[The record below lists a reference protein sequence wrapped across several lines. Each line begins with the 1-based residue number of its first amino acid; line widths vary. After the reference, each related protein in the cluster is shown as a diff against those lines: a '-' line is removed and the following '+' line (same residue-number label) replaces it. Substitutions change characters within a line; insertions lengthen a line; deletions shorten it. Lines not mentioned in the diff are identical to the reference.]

1 MSDFQFMDTDNK
13 PLNYGAAFNTYYTYS
28 FINNALFYP
37 LVPAPYIDFYQR
49 FVRQWFYWYDGYV
62 PYLHVQDNGI
72 FSTRLATTL
81 VKKVAAQ
88 INGGKLLLETNGDQ
102 NADANLKFAE
112 EWMDLNDI
120 SNKIDSL
127 VEFSAAGGTS
137 LIKLNYDGKDLW
149 MHPMRL
155 DNYFVDTDW
164 KGNVIDF
171 TGFVQTFTQ
180 TIRKDQQNY
189 VFYLLERRYFGDDN
203 KPYIKYFVKRS
214 TQNITTAR
222 DYNMSETQDIPY
234 ESLPKKVKQS
244 IKEQFY
250 GLALDVEQPLPFD
263 NNLGVF
269 LYKFTPHISNL
280 PQLPYGESLFGTII
294 SYLMSYDYYFS
305 ALNTNMYVGRSRV
318 LMPKAMQNPN
328 NQREN
333 NWNDGLDSFTF
344 TKVPYVNPDDQK
356 PLPLQFD
363 LRTADWNKI
372 RNILLESIA
381 SSIGINPSTLASY
394 LDDNTARTARQIS
407 TEEGATALFV
417 ENKRE
422 LLRTPIN
429 RMLNEVMKF
438 YGKKPNIVVKFSKAG
453 TTNLRNLVEIGQI
466 LKTLGV
472 DNKTLVEMIFNDK
485 SQQQIDEILRRM
497 DEQAEKQQAMELQAT
512 EDPYMPQ
519 DNGNQ
524 PGLPSNTSAVPTA
537 EPNE

>member
-1 MSDFQFMDTDNK
+1 MSDFQVINTDTR

-88 INGGKLLLETNGDQ
+88 INGGKLLLESNGESTAQ
-102 NADANLKFAE
+102 ENLKFAE
-112 EWMDLNDI
+112 KWMEKNDI

-127 VEFSAAGGTS
+127 VEFAAAGGTA
-137 LIKLNYDGKDLW
+137 LLKLNYDGKDLW
-149 MHPMRL
+149 MQPMRL
-155 DNYFVDTDW
+155 DNYFIDADW
-164 KGNVIDF
+164 KGKVIDF
-171 TGFVQTFTQ
+171 TGFIQSFTQ

-189 VFYLLERRYFGDDN
+189 VFYLLERRYFGDDG
-203 KPYIKYFVKRS
+203 KPYVKYIMKRS

-222 DYNMSETQDIPY
+222 DYNMSEVQEIPY
-234 ESLPKKVKQS
+234 ESLPKKVKTAL
-244 IKEQFY
+244 KEQFN
-250 GLALDVEQPLPFD
+250 GLALDVEQPLPFED
-263 NNLGVF
+263 CLGVF
-269 LYKFTPHISNL
+269 IYKFTPHISNL
-280 PQLPYGESLFGTII
+280 PQLPYGDSLFSTII

-305 ALNTNMYVGRSRV
+305 AFNTNMYVGRSRV

-328 NQREN
+328 NQREH

-344 TKVPYVNPDDQK
+344 TKVPYTNPDDQK

-363 LRTADWNKI
+363 LRSQDWNKV
-372 RNILLESIA
+372 RNIILESISTA
-381 SSIGINPSTLASY
+381 IGLNPSTIASY

-407 TEEGATALFV
+407 TEEGATSLFV

-429 RMLNEVMKF
+429 NMLEEVMKF
-438 YGKKPNIVVKFSKAG
+438 YSKDPNVVVKFSKAG

-472 DNKTLVEMIFNDK
+472 DNQTLVEMIFNDK
-485 SQQQIDEILRRM
+485 SQQQIEEILRRM
-497 DEQAEKQQAMELQAT
+497 DSQLERDIELGIKKT
-512 EDPYMPQ
+512 KDDFTPQ

-524 PGLPSNTSAVPTA
+524 PDVPSNTSAVPTA
-537 EPNE
+537 EEE

>member
-1 MSDFQFMDTDNK
+1 MSDFQVINTDTR

-88 INGGKLLLETNGDQ
+88 INGGKLLLETNGEQGVED
-102 NADANLKFAE
+102 NLKFAE
-112 EWMDLNDI
+112 KWMEKNDI

-127 VEFSAAGGTS
+127 VEFAAAGGTA
-137 LIKLNYDGKDLW
+137 LLKLNFDGKDLW
-149 MHPMRL
+149 MQPMRL
-155 DNYFVDTDW
+155 DNYFIDADW
-164 KGNVIDF
+164 KGKVIDF
-171 TGFVQTFTQ
+171 TGFIQSFTQ

-189 VFYLLERRYFGDDN
+189 VFYLLERRYFGEDG
-203 KPYIKYFVKRS
+203 KPYVKYIMKRS

-222 DYNMSETQDIPY
+222 DYNMSEVQEIPY
-234 ESLPKKVKQS
+234 ESLPKKVKTAL
-244 IKEQFY
+244 KEQFN
-250 GLALDVEQPLPFD
+250 GLALDIEQPLPFD
-263 NNLGVF
+263 DCLGVF
-269 LYKFTPHISNL
+269 IYKFTPHISNL
-280 PQLPYGESLFGTII
+280 PQLPYGDSLFSNII

-305 ALNTNMYVGRSRV
+305 AFNTNMYVGRSRV

-328 NQREN
+328 NQREH

-344 TKVPYVNPDDQK
+344 TKVPYTNPDDQK

-363 LRTADWNKI
+363 LRSQDWNKV
-372 RNILLESIA
+372 RNIILESISTA
-381 SSIGINPSTLASY
+381 IGLNPSTIASY

-429 RMLNEVMKF
+429 NMLEEVMKF
-438 YGKKPNIVVKFSKAG
+438 YNRVSNVVVKFSKAG

-472 DNKTLVEMIFNDK
+472 DNQTLVEMIFNDK
-485 SQQQIDEILRRM
+485 SQQQIEEILRRM
-497 DEQAEKQQAMELQAT
+497 DAQLERDIELGIKKT
-512 EDPYMPQ
+512 KDDYMPQ

-524 PGLPSNTSAVPTA
+524 PGVPSNTSAVPTA
-537 EPNE
+537 EEE

>member
-1 MSDFQFMDTDNK
+1 MSDFQVINTNTR

-88 INGGKLLLETNGDQ
+88 INGGKLLLESNGESTSQ
-102 NADANLKFAE
+102 ENLKFAE
-112 EWMDLNDI
+112 KWMEKNDI

-127 VEFSAAGGTS
+127 VEFAAAGGTA
-137 LIKLNYDGKDLW
+137 LLKLNYDGKDLW
-149 MHPMRL
+149 MQPMRL
-155 DNYFVDTDW
+155 DNYFIDADW
-164 KGNVIDF
+164 KGKVIDF
-171 TGFVQTFTQ
+171 TGFIQSFTQ

-189 VFYLLERRYFGDDN
+189 VFYLLERRYFGDDG
-203 KPYIKYFVKRS
+203 KPYVKYIMKRS

-222 DYNMSETQDIPY
+222 DYNMSEVQEIPY
-234 ESLPKKVKQS
+234 ESLPKKVKTS
-244 IKEQFY
+244 LKEQFN
-250 GLALDVEQPLPFD
+250 GLALDVEQPLPFED
-263 NNLGVF
+263 CLGVF
-269 LYKFTPHISNL
+269 IYKFTPHISNL
-280 PQLPYGESLFGTII
+280 PQLPYGDSLFSTII

-305 ALNTNMYVGRSRV
+305 AFNTNMYVGRSRV

-328 NQREN
+328 NQREH

-344 TKVPYVNPDDQK
+344 TKVPYTNPDDQK

-363 LRTADWNKI
+363 LRSQDWNKV
-372 RNILLESIA
+372 RNIILESISTA
-381 SSIGINPSTLASY
+381 IGLNPSTIASY

-429 RMLNEVMKF
+429 NMLEEVMKF
-438 YGKKPNIVVKFSKAG
+438 YSKNPNVVVKFSKAG

-472 DNKTLVEMIFNDK
+472 DNQTLVEMIFNDK
-485 SQQQIDEILRRM
+485 SQQQIEEILRRM
-497 DEQAEKQQAMELQAT
+497 DAQLEKDIELGIKKTQDDFT
-512 EDPYMPQ
+512 PQ

-524 PGLPSNTSAVPTA
+524 PDMPSNTSAVPIA
-537 EPNE
+537 EDE

>member
-1 MSDFQFMDTDNK
+1 MSDFQVINTDTR

-88 INGGKLLLETNGDQ
+88 INGGKLLLETNGEQGVED
-102 NADANLKFAE
+102 NLKFAE
-112 EWMDLNDI
+112 KWMEKNDI

-127 VEFSAAGGTS
+127 VEFAAAGGTA
-137 LIKLNYDGKDLW
+137 LLKLNFDGKDLW
-149 MHPMRL
+149 MQPMRL
-155 DNYFVDTDW
+155 DNYFIDADW
-164 KGNVIDF
+164 KGKVIDF
-171 TGFVQTFTQ
+171 TGFIQSFTQ

-189 VFYLLERRYFGDDN
+189 VFYLLERRYFGDDG
-203 KPYIKYFVKRS
+203 KPYVKYIMKRS

-222 DYNMSETQDIPY
+222 DYNMSEVQEIPY
-234 ESLPKKVKQS
+234 ESLPKKVKTAL
-244 IKEQFY
+244 KEQFN
-250 GLALDVEQPLPFD
+250 GLALDTEQPLPFD
-263 NNLGVF
+263 DCLGVF
-269 LYKFTPHISNL
+269 IYKFTPHISNL
-280 PQLPYGESLFGTII
+280 PQLPYGDSLFSNII

-305 ALNTNMYVGRSRV
+305 AFNTNMYVSRSRV

-328 NQREN
+328 NQREH

-363 LRTADWNKI
+363 LRSQDWNKV
-372 RNILLESIA
+372 RNIILESISTA
-381 SSIGINPSTLASY
+381 IGLNPSTIASY

-429 RMLNEVMKF
+429 NMLEEVMKF
-438 YGKKPNIVVKFSKAG
+438 YNRASNVVVKFSKAG

-472 DNKTLVEMIFNDK
+472 DNQTLVEMIFNDK
-485 SQQQIDEILRRM
+485 SQQQIEEILRRM
-497 DEQAEKQQAMELQAT
+497 DAQLERDIELGIKKT
-512 EDPYMPQ
+512 KDDYMPQ

-524 PGLPSNTSAVPTA
+524 PDMPSNTSAVPIA
-537 EPNE
+537 EDE

>member
-1 MSDFQFMDTDNK
+1 MSDFQVMETENK

-88 INGGKLLLETNGDQ
+88 VNGGKLLLETNGESD
-102 NADANLKFAE
+102 AGANLKFAE
-112 EWMDLNDI
+112 EWMNKNDI

-127 VEFSAAGGTS
+127 VEFAAAGGTA
-137 LIKLNYDGKDLW
+137 LLKLNYDGKDLW
-149 MHPMRL
+149 MQPMRL
-155 DNYFVDTDW
+155 DNYFIDADW
-164 KGNVIDF
+164 KGRVIDF
-171 TGFVQTFTQ
+171 TGFIQSFTQ

-189 VFYLLERRYFGDDN
+189 VFYLLERRYFGDDG
-203 KPYIKYFVKRS
+203 KPYVKYIMKRS

-222 DYNMSETQDIPY
+222 DYNMSEVQEISY
-234 ESLPKKVKQS
+234 ESLPKKVKTAL
-244 IKEQFY
+244 KEQFN
-250 GLALDVEQPLPFD
+250 GLALDVEQELPFD
-263 NNLGVF
+263 DCLGVF
-269 LYKFTPHISNL
+269 IYKFTPHISNL
-280 PQLPYGESLFGTII
+280 PQLPYGDSLFSTII

-305 ALNTNMYVGRSRV
+305 AFNTNMYVGRSRV

-328 NQREN
+328 NQREQ

-344 TKVPYVNPDDQK
+344 TKVPYTNPDDQK

-363 LRTADWNKI
+363 LRSQDWNKI
-372 RNILLESIA
+372 RNIILESIA
-381 SSIGINPSTLASY
+381 TAIGINPSTIASY
-394 LDDNTARTARQIS
+394 LEDNTARTARQIS

-429 RMLNEVMKF
+429 NMLEEVMKF
-438 YGKKPNIVVKFSKAG
+438 YGKAANVVVKFSKAG

-466 LKTLGV
+466 LKTLGL

-485 SQQQIDEILRRM
+485 SQQQIDEILERM
-497 DEQAEKQQAMELQAT
+497 EAQAEKEAQQEQKQQ
-512 EDPYMPQ
+512 EPYMPQ

-524 PGLPSNTSAVPTA
+524 PGKPSNTSAVPTA
-537 EPNE
+537 ESTD

>member
-1 MSDFQFMDTDNK
+1 MSDFQVINTNTR

-88 INGGKLLLETNGDQ
+88 INGGKLLLESNGESTSQ
-102 NADANLKFAE
+102 ENLKFAE
-112 EWMDLNDI
+112 KWMEKNDI

-127 VEFSAAGGTS
+127 VEFAAAGGTA
-137 LIKLNYDGKDLW
+137 LLKLNYDGKDLW
-149 MHPMRL
+149 MQPMRL
-155 DNYFVDTDW
+155 DNYFIDADW
-164 KGNVIDF
+164 KGKVIDF
-171 TGFVQTFTQ
+171 TGFIQSFTQ

-189 VFYLLERRYFGDDN
+189 VFYLLERRYFGDDG
-203 KPYIKYFVKRS
+203 KPYVKYIMKRS

-222 DYNMSETQDIPY
+222 DYNMSEVQEIPY
-234 ESLPKKVKQS
+234 ESLPKKVKTS
-244 IKEQFY
+244 LKEQFN
-250 GLALDVEQPLPFD
+250 GLALDVEQPLPFED
-263 NNLGVF
+263 CLGVF
-269 LYKFTPHISNL
+269 IYKFTPHISNL
-280 PQLPYGESLFGTII
+280 PQLPYGDSLFSTII

-305 ALNTNMYVGRSRV
+305 AFNTNMYVGRSRV

-328 NQREN
+328 NQREH

-344 TKVPYVNPDDQK
+344 TKVPYTNPDDQK

-363 LRTADWNKI
+363 LRSQDWNKV
-372 RNILLESIA
+372 RNIILESISTA
-381 SSIGINPSTLASY
+381 IGLNPSTIASY

-429 RMLNEVMKF
+429 NMLEEVMKF
-438 YGKKPNIVVKFSKAG
+438 YSKEPNVVVKFSKAG

-472 DNKTLVEMIFNDK
+472 DNQTLVEMIFNDK
-485 SQQQIDEILRRM
+485 SQQQIEEILRRM
-497 DEQAEKQQAMELQAT
+497 DAQLEKDIELGIKKTQDDFT
-512 EDPYMPQ
+512 PQ

-524 PGLPSNTSAVPTA
+524 PDMPSNTSAVPIA
-537 EPNE
+537 EDE

>member
-1 MSDFQFMDTDNK
+1 MSDFQVMETENK

-88 INGGKLLLETNGDQ
+88 VNGGKLLLETNGESD
-102 NADANLKFAE
+102 AGANLKFAE
-112 EWMDLNDI
+112 EWMNKNDI

-127 VEFSAAGGTS
+127 VEFAAAGGTA
-137 LIKLNYDGKDLW
+137 LLKLNYDGKDLW
-149 MHPMRL
+149 MQPMRL
-155 DNYFVDTDW
+155 DNYFIDADW
-164 KGNVIDF
+164 KGRVIDF
-171 TGFVQTFTQ
+171 TGFIQSFTQ

-189 VFYLLERRYFGDDN
+189 VFYLLERRYFGDDG
-203 KPYIKYFVKRS
+203 KPYVKYIMKRS

-222 DYNMSETQDIPY
+222 DYNMSEVQEISY
-234 ESLPKKVKQS
+234 ESLPKKVKTAL
-244 IKEQFY
+244 KEQFN
-250 GLALDVEQPLPFD
+250 GLALDVEQELPFD
-263 NNLGVF
+263 DCLGVF
-269 LYKFTPHISNL
+269 IYKFTPHISNL
-280 PQLPYGESLFGTII
+280 PQLPYGDSLFSTII

-305 ALNTNMYVGRSRV
+305 AFNTNMYVGRSRV

-328 NQREN
+328 NQREQ

-344 TKVPYVNPDDQK
+344 TKVPYTNPDDQK

-363 LRTADWNKI
+363 LRSQDWNKI
-372 RNILLESIA
+372 RNIILESIA
-381 SSIGINPSTLASY
+381 TAIGINPSTIASY
-394 LDDNTARTARQIS
+394 LEDNTARTARQIS

-429 RMLNEVMKF
+429 NMLEEVMKF
-438 YGKKPNIVVKFSKAG
+438 YGKAANVVVKFSKAG

-466 LKTLGV
+466 LKTLGI

-485 SQQQIDEILRRM
+485 SQQQIDEILERM
-497 DEQAEKQQAMELQAT
+497 EAQAEKEAQQEQKQQ
-512 EDPYMPQ
+512 EPYMPQ

-524 PGLPSNTSAVPTA
+524 PGKPSNTSAVPTA
-537 EPNE
+537 ESTD

>member
-1 MSDFQFMDTDNK
+1 MSDFQVINTDTR

-88 INGGKLLLETNGDQ
+88 INGGKLLLESNGESTSQ
-102 NADANLKFAE
+102 ENLKFAE
-112 EWMDLNDI
+112 KWMEKNDI

-127 VEFSAAGGTS
+127 VEFAAAGGTA
-137 LIKLNYDGKDLW
+137 LLKLNYDGKDLW
-149 MHPMRL
+149 MQPMRL
-155 DNYFVDTDW
+155 DNYFIDADW
-164 KGNVIDF
+164 KGKVIDF
-171 TGFVQTFTQ
+171 TGFIQSFTQ

-189 VFYLLERRYFGDDN
+189 VFYLLERRYFGDDG
-203 KPYIKYFVKRS
+203 KPYVKYIMKRS

-222 DYNMSETQDIPY
+222 DYNMSEVQEIPY
-234 ESLPKKVKQS
+234 ESLPKKVKTAL
-244 IKEQFY
+244 KEQFN
-250 GLALDVEQPLPFD
+250 GLALDIEQPLPFED
-263 NNLGVF
+263 CLGTF
-269 LYKFTPHISNL
+269 IYKFTPHISNL
-280 PQLPYGESLFGTII
+280 PQLPYGDSLFSTII

-305 ALNTNMYVGRSRV
+305 AFNTNMYVGRSRV

-328 NQREN
+328 NQREH

-344 TKVPYVNPDDQK
+344 TKVPYTNPDDQK

-363 LRTADWNKI
+363 LRSQDWNKV
-372 RNILLESIA
+372 RNIILESISTA
-381 SSIGINPSTLASY
+381 IGLNPSTIASY

-429 RMLNEVMKF
+429 NMLEEVMKF
-438 YGKKPNIVVKFSKAG
+438 YSKESNVVVKFSKAG

-472 DNKTLVEMIFNDK
+472 DNQTLVEMIFNDK
-485 SQQQIDEILRRM
+485 SQQQIEEILRRM
-497 DEQAEKQQAMELQAT
+497 DAQLEKDIELGIKKT
-512 EDPYMPQ
+512 KDDFTPQ

-524 PGLPSNTSAVPTA
+524 PDMPSNTSAVPIA
-537 EPNE
+537 EDE

>member
-1 MSDFQFMDTDNK
+1 MSDFQVINTDTR

-88 INGGKLLLETNGDQ
+88 INGGKLLLESNGESTSQ
-102 NADANLKFAE
+102 ENLKFAE
-112 EWMDLNDI
+112 KWMEKNDI

-127 VEFSAAGGTS
+127 VEFAAAGGTA
-137 LIKLNYDGKDLW
+137 LLKLNYDGKDLW
-149 MHPMRL
+149 MQPMRL
-155 DNYFVDTDW
+155 DNYFIDADW
-164 KGNVIDF
+164 KGKVIDF
-171 TGFVQTFTQ
+171 TGFIQSFTQ

-189 VFYLLERRYFGDDN
+189 VFYLLERRYFGDDG
-203 KPYIKYFVKRS
+203 KPYVKYIMKRS

-222 DYNMSETQDIPY
+222 DYNMSEVQEIPY
-234 ESLPKKVKQS
+234 ESLPKKVKTAL
-244 IKEQFY
+244 KEQFN
-250 GLALDVEQPLPFD
+250 GLALDVEQPLPFED
-263 NNLGVF
+263 CLGVF
-269 LYKFTPHISNL
+269 IYKFTPHISNL
-280 PQLPYGESLFGTII
+280 PQLPYGDSLFSTII

-305 ALNTNMYVGRSRV
+305 AFNTNMYVGRSRV

-328 NQREN
+328 NQREH

-344 TKVPYVNPDDQK
+344 TKVPYTNPDDQK

-363 LRTADWNKI
+363 LRSQDWNKV
-372 RNILLESIA
+372 RNIILESIA
-381 SSIGINPSTLASY
+381 TAIGLNPSTIASY

-407 TEEGATALFV
+407 TEEGATSLFV

-429 RMLNEVMKF
+429 NMLEEVMKF
-438 YGKKPNIVVKFSKAG
+438 YSKDPNVVVKFSKAG

-472 DNKTLVEMIFNDK
+472 DNQTLVEMIFNDK
-485 SQQQIDEILRRM
+485 SQQQIEEILRRM
-497 DEQAEKQQAMELQAT
+497 DSQLERDIELGIKKT
-512 EDPYMPQ
+512 KDDFTPQ

-524 PGLPSNTSAVPTA
+524 PDVPSNTSAVPTA
-537 EPNE
+537 EEE

>member
-1 MSDFQFMDTDNK
+1 MSDFQVINTNTR

-88 INGGKLLLETNGDQ
+88 INGGKLLLESNGESTSQ
-102 NADANLKFAE
+102 ENLKFAE
-112 EWMDLNDI
+112 KWMEKNDI

-127 VEFSAAGGTS
+127 VEFAAAGGTA
-137 LIKLNYDGKDLW
+137 LLKLNYDGKDLW
-149 MHPMRL
+149 MQPMRL
-155 DNYFVDTDW
+155 DNYFIDADW
-164 KGNVIDF
+164 KGKVIDF
-171 TGFVQTFTQ
+171 TGFIQSFTQ

-189 VFYLLERRYFGDDN
+189 VFYLLERRYFGDDG
-203 KPYIKYFVKRS
+203 KPYVKYIMKRS

-222 DYNMSETQDIPY
+222 DYNMSEVQEIPY
-234 ESLPKKVKQS
+234 ESLPKKVKTS
-244 IKEQFY
+244 LKEQFN
-250 GLALDVEQPLPFD
+250 GLALDVEQPLPFED
-263 NNLGVF
+263 CLGVF
-269 LYKFTPHISNL
+269 IYKFTPHISNL
-280 PQLPYGESLFGTII
+280 PQLPYGDSLFSTII

-305 ALNTNMYVGRSRV
+305 AFNTNMYVGRSRV

-328 NQREN
+328 NQREH

-344 TKVPYVNPDDQK
+344 TKVPYTNPDDQK

-363 LRTADWNKI
+363 LRSQDWNKV
-372 RNILLESIA
+372 RNIILESISTA
-381 SSIGINPSTLASY
+381 IGLNPSTIASY

-429 RMLNEVMKF
+429 NMLEEVMKF
-438 YGKKPNIVVKFSKAG
+438 YSKNPNVVVKFSKAG

-472 DNKTLVEMIFNDK
+472 DNQTLVEMIFNDK
-485 SQQQIDEILRRM
+485 SQQQIEEILRRM
-497 DEQAEKQQAMELQAT
+497 DAQLEKDIELGIKKT
-512 EDPYMPQ
+512 KDDFTPQ

-524 PGLPSNTSAVPTA
+524 PDMPSNTSAVPIA
-537 EPNE
+537 EDE

>member
-1 MSDFQFMDTDNK
+1 MSDFQVINTDTR

-88 INGGKLLLETNGDQ
+88 INGGKLLLESNGESTSQ
-102 NADANLKFAE
+102 ENLKFAE
-112 EWMDLNDI
+112 KWMEKNDI

-127 VEFSAAGGTS
+127 VEFAAAGGTA
-137 LIKLNYDGKDLW
+137 LLKLNYDGKDLW
-149 MHPMRL
+149 MQPMRL
-155 DNYFVDTDW
+155 DNYFIDADW
-164 KGNVIDF
+164 KGKVIDF
-171 TGFVQTFTQ
+171 TGFIQSFTQ

-189 VFYLLERRYFGDDN
+189 VFYLLERRYFGDDG
-203 KPYIKYFVKRS
+203 KPYVKYIMKRS

-222 DYNMSETQDIPY
+222 DYNMSEVQEIPY
-234 ESLPKKVKQS
+234 ESLPKKVKTAL
-244 IKEQFY
+244 KEQFN
-250 GLALDVEQPLPFD
+250 GLALNVEQPLPFED
-263 NNLGVF
+263 CLGVF
-269 LYKFTPHISNL
+269 IYKFTPHISNL
-280 PQLPYGESLFGTII
+280 PQLPYGDSLFSTII

-305 ALNTNMYVGRSRV
+305 AFNTNMYVGRSRV

-328 NQREN
+328 NQREH

-344 TKVPYVNPDDQK
+344 TKVPYTNPDDQK

-363 LRTADWNKI
+363 LRSQDWNKV
-372 RNILLESIA
+372 RNIILESIA
-381 SSIGINPSTLASY
+381 TAIGLNPSTIASY

-429 RMLNEVMKF
+429 NMLEEVMKF
-438 YGKKPNIVVKFSKAG
+438 YSKDPNVVVKFSKAG

-472 DNKTLVEMIFNDK
+472 DNQTLVEMIFNDK
-485 SQQQIDEILRRM
+485 SQQQIEEILRRM
-497 DEQAEKQQAMELQAT
+497 DSQLERDIELGIKKT
-512 EDPYMPQ
+512 KDDFTPQ

-524 PGLPSNTSAVPTA
+524 PDVPSNTSAVPTA
-537 EPNE
+537 EEE

>member
-1 MSDFQFMDTDNK
+1 MSDFQVINTNTR

-88 INGGKLLLETNGDQ
+88 INGGKLLLESNGESTSQ
-102 NADANLKFAE
+102 ENLKFAE
-112 EWMDLNDI
+112 KWMEKNDI

-127 VEFSAAGGTS
+127 VEFAAAGGTA
-137 LIKLNYDGKDLW
+137 LLKLNYDGKDLW
-149 MHPMRL
+149 MQPMRL
-155 DNYFVDTDW
+155 DNYFIDADW
-164 KGNVIDF
+164 KGKVIDF
-171 TGFVQTFTQ
+171 TGFIQSFTQ

-189 VFYLLERRYFGDDN
+189 VFYLLERRYFGDDG
-203 KPYIKYFVKRS
+203 KPYVKYIMKRS

-222 DYNMSETQDIPY
+222 DYNMSEVQEIPY
-234 ESLPKKVKQS
+234 ESLPKKVKTS
-244 IKEQFY
+244 LKEQFN
-250 GLALDVEQPLPFD
+250 GLALDVEQPLPFED
-263 NNLGVF
+263 CLGVF
-269 LYKFTPHISNL
+269 IYKFTPHISNL
-280 PQLPYGESLFGTII
+280 PQLPYGDSLFSTII

-305 ALNTNMYVGRSRV
+305 AFNTNMYVGRSRV

-328 NQREN
+328 NQREH

-344 TKVPYVNPDDQK
+344 TKVPYTNPDDQK

-363 LRTADWNKI
+363 LRSQDWNKV
-372 RNILLESIA
+372 RNIILESISTA
-381 SSIGINPSTLASY
+381 IGLNPSTIASY

-429 RMLNEVMKF
+429 NMLEEVMKF
-438 YGKKPNIVVKFSKAG
+438 YSKEPNVVVKFSKAG

-472 DNKTLVEMIFNDK
+472 DNQTLVEMIFNDK
-485 SQQQIDEILRRM
+485 SQQQIEEILRRM
-497 DEQAEKQQAMELQAT
+497 DAQLEKDIELGIKKT
-512 EDPYMPQ
+512 KDDFTPQ

-524 PGLPSNTSAVPTA
+524 PDMPSNTSAVPIA
-537 EPNE
+537 EDE

>member
-1 MSDFQFMDTDNK
+1 MSDFQVINTDTR

-88 INGGKLLLETNGDQ
+88 INGGKLLLESNGESTSQ
-102 NADANLKFAE
+102 ENLKFAE
-112 EWMDLNDI
+112 KWMEKNDI

-127 VEFSAAGGTS
+127 VEFAAAGGTA
-137 LIKLNYDGKDLW
+137 LLKLNYDGKDLW
-149 MHPMRL
+149 MQPMRL
-155 DNYFVDTDW
+155 DNYFIDADW
-164 KGNVIDF
+164 KGKVIDF
-171 TGFVQTFTQ
+171 TGFIQSFTQ

-189 VFYLLERRYFGDDN
+189 VFYLLERRYFGDDG
-203 KPYIKYFVKRS
+203 KPYVKYIMKRS

-222 DYNMSETQDIPY
+222 DYNMSEVQEIPY
-234 ESLPKKVKQS
+234 ESLPKKVKTAL
-244 IKEQFY
+244 KEQFN
-250 GLALDVEQPLPFD
+250 GLALNVEQPLPFED
-263 NNLGVF
+263 CLGVF
-269 LYKFTPHISNL
+269 IYKFTPHISNL
-280 PQLPYGESLFGTII
+280 PQLPYGDSLFSTII

-305 ALNTNMYVGRSRV
+305 AFNTNMYVGRSRV

-328 NQREN
+328 NQREH

-344 TKVPYVNPDDQK
+344 TKVPYTNPDDQK

-363 LRTADWNKI
+363 LRSQDWNKV
-372 RNILLESIA
+372 RNIILESIA
-381 SSIGINPSTLASY
+381 TAIGLNPSTIASY

-407 TEEGATALFV
+407 TEEGATSLFV

-429 RMLNEVMKF
+429 NMLEEVMKF
-438 YGKKPNIVVKFSKAG
+438 YSKDPNVVVKFSKAG

-472 DNKTLVEMIFNDK
+472 DNQTLVEMIFNDK
-485 SQQQIDEILRRM
+485 SQQQIEEILRRM
-497 DEQAEKQQAMELQAT
+497 NAQLEKDIELGIKKT
-512 EDPYMPQ
+512 KDDFTPQ

-524 PGLPSNTSAVPTA
+524 PDVPSNTSAVPTA
-537 EPNE
+537 EEE